1 MCGAFRGHNQNR
13 IAPITDLTSERIEI
27 RKGRWLRVV
36 HYKPRLSR
44 SDSGF
49 SREDIQS
56 NRSVHSATSAVS
68 RTSDPDYKRII
79 VIFFIHG
86 VGGSADLW
94 YEQLQYFCKAGY
106 EVVAP
111 DLLGHGQS
119 SAPNNPADYEFSE
132 LTYDLIYLFDRYHKK
147 RNVLVGHSYGYVWSF
162 SPSCSTCI
170 MVSCMVYVYVTF
182 LFPCKDMD
190 PRQR

>member
-1 MCGAFRGHNQNR
+1 M
-13 IAPITDLTSERIEI
+13 TDLTSERIEI
-27 RKGRWLRVV
+27 RKDRWLRVV

-49 SREDIQS
+49 SREDTNQS
-56 NRSVHSATSAVS
+56 NRSVHSASSGVS
-68 RTSDPDYKRII
+68 GISDPDYKRII

-119 SAPNNPADYEFSE
+119 SAPTNPAEYEFSE
-132 LTYDLIYLFDRYHKK
+132 LSYDLIYLFDRYHKK
-147 RNVLVGHSYGYVWSF
+147 RNILVGHSYG
-162 SPSCSTCI
+162 
-170 MVSCMVYVYVTF
+170 
-182 LFPCKDMD
+182 
-190 PRQR
+190 

>member
-1 MCGAFRGHNQNR
+1 MCGAFRGHDQTR
-13 IAPITDLTSERIEI
+13 IAPVIDLTSERIEI

-36 HYKPRLSR
+36 HYKPRLSI

-56 NRSVHSATSAVS
+56 VRSLNSASSGNVAG
-68 RTSDPDYKRII
+68 DPEYKRIV

-94 YEQLQYFCKAGY
+94 YEQLKYFCKAGY

-119 SAPNNPADYEFSE
+119 SAPRDPADYEFAE
-132 LTYDLIYLFDRYHKK
+132 LSHDLIYLFDRYHKK
-147 RNVLVGHSYGYVWSF
+147 RNVLVGHSYG
-162 SPSCSTCI
+162 
-170 MVSCMVYVYVTF
+170 
-182 LFPCKDMD
+182 
-190 PRQR
+190 

>member
-1 MCGAFRGHNQNR
+1 MCGAFRGHNQNK
-13 IAPITDLTSERIEI
+13 IAPVTDLTSERIEI

-49 SREDIQS
+49 SRQDIQS
-56 NRSVHSATSAVS
+56 NRSVHSATSAAS
-68 RTSDPDYKRII
+68 RASDPDYKRVI
-79 VIFFIHG
+79 VIFFLHG

-119 SAPNNPADYEFSE
+119 SAPNNSADYEFSE
-132 LTYDLIYLFDRYHKK
+132 LSYDLIYLFDHYHKK
-147 RNVLVGHSYGYVWSF
+147 RNVLVGHSYG
-162 SPSCSTCI
+162 
-170 MVSCMVYVYVTF
+170 
-182 LFPCKDMD
+182 
-190 PRQR
+190 